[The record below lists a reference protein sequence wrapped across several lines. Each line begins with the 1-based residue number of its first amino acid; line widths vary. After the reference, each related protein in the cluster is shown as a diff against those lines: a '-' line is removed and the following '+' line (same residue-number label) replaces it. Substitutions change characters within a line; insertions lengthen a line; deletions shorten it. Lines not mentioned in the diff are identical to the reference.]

1 MSAYRAITVLTL
13 AFSLIAIHI
22 PAQEIIYDIDKVVT
36 YEGNTVG
43 MVQSLRIAAGRLTVD
58 AVLFPELFTVLDSTM
73 GRRGDLEQD
82 HWSRRIY
89 WIGNT
94 RVLSAVGQEAD
105 HLRLS
110 TAIRYEQW
118 TRVDLLFDT
127 LKTRLFRV
135 TKTVDWKFW
144 IPEAV
149 LSNIALYAKVI
160 NIRDFPDWLEN
171 ELDLRLTESFGLTLP
186 VGCGSCNCEE
196 FANRA
201 GVKFAGA
208 TFIRTEDSRVAVQ
221 FAFDFTGSIKI
232 SECWSL

>member
-1 MSAYRAITVLTL
+1 MSAYRVIAVLTL
-13 AFSLIAIHI
+13 AFSLIAGHI
-22 PAQEIIYDIDKVVT
+22 AAQEIIYDIDKVVT
-36 YEGNTVG
+36 YEGNAVG
-43 MVQSLRIAAGRLTVD
+43 RVHSLGIAAGRLTVN

-73 GRRGDLEQD
+73 GRKGDLERD
-82 HWSRRIY
+82 RWSQRIY

-94 RVLSAVGQEAD
+94 QVLSVVGQEAD

-127 LKTRLFRV
+127 VTTRLFRM

-149 LSNIALYAKVI
+149 LSNITLYAKVT

-171 ELDLRLTESFGLTLP
+171 ELDLRLTESFGLKLP
-186 VGCGSCNCEE
+186 VECGSCNCEE
-196 FANRA
+196 FANRT
-201 GVKFAGA
+201 GIKFAGA
-208 TFIRTEDSRVAVQ
+208 TFIRAEDSRIAVE
-221 FAFDFTGSIKI
+221 FAFDFTGSIRV